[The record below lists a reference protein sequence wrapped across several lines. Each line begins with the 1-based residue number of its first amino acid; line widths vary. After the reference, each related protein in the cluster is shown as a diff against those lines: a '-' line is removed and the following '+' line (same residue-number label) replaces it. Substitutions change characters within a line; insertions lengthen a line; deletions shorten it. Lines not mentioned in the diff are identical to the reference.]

1 MLFFNFIYILLYL
14 NLNYICKVIY
24 TLLLIYNMK
33 IFLINILIFL
43 SFSISISAQGVETV
57 LKSLQDKVDSITDLT
72 ANVSQNVNGK
82 TNLSGKLFYK
92 KENNLRIEFPNQTI
106 VADGKTTWN
115 YNKKDKKVIISNYDE
130 TGSGLLSINY
140 LVNQYPS
147 ECNLSLSSEGG
158 DQILILKPKSKRNN
172 VGEVKL
178 YITKGNLID
187 KAVISNQ
194 ATGIMEVSFSNYNLN
209 QKISDSKFSF
219 TPPEGTTVVDLR

>member
-1 MLFFNFIYILLYL
+1 
-14 NLNYICKVIY
+14 
-24 TLLLIYNMK
+24 MK
-33 IFLINILIFL
+33 LIF
-43 SFSISISAQGVETV
+43 SFLLFTFTSITFSQNAETV
-57 LKSLQDKVDSITDLT
+57 LKSLQNKFDSITDLT
-72 ANVSQNVNGK
+72 ANVSQNVSGK
-82 TNLSGKLFYK
+82 TNLSGKLFFK

-130 TGSGLLSINY
+130 TSSGLLSINY

-147 ECNLSLSSEGG
+147 ECNLSLSSEG
-158 DQILILKPKSKRNN
+158 DDLILILKPKSKRNN

-178 YITKGNLID
+178 YITKDNLID

-194 ATGIMEVSFSNYNLN
+194 ATGIMEVSFSNYKLD